1 MSDNLS
7 VSKDTSKVSSELGLK
22 RSVIVRSL
30 FNRPL
35 KNVGFT
41 FKEPTMTQQQFAEEC
56 DLNNI
61 VDHNFRLKD
70 PSFLTKLQLS
80 SGSVKQEPIYGDF
93 TEVSDYQSAL
103 NIVNNARMQFET
115 LPSTIRDRFSNN
127 PQKLLEFC
135 NDPNNYD
142 EGVKLGLFNPK
153 PTIVLDNQEHLQH
166 QLDVNAGQ
174 QTVSAPLSETSAQ
187 AST

>member
-1 MSDNLS
+1 MSDNIKNL
-7 VSKDTSKVSSELGLK
+7 SKVSNDLVFERNLT
-22 RSVIVRSL
+22 IRSL

-35 KNVGFT
+35 KNEGFT

-70 PSFLTKLQLS
+70 PSFITKLQLS
-80 SGSVKQEPIYGDF
+80 SGAVKQEPIYGDF

-103 NIVNNARMQFET
+103 DIVNNARMQFET
-115 LPSTIRDRFSNN
+115 LPSTVRDRFSNN

-153 PTIVLDNQEHLQH
+153 PTIVLDNPEHLQ
-166 QLDVNAGQ
+166 QQPAVNAGQ

-187 AST
+187 GLT